1 MDWDDLR
8 IYLQLARSGQ
18 MTAAAKALTIDDST
32 VGRRIARL
40 EKSIGLTLVERA
52 GRRTVITEHGRRLAE
67 TIEEL
72 ESLILRKVTGLAEDQ
87 TVVAGRVR
95 VGAPEGF
102 GVGYLARRLA
112 LLSAQHPHLETEL
125 VALPRVY
132 SLAAREVDIAI
143 TLDRP
148 TAGQVTSQKLTD
160 YTLNLYGSE
169 AYFERRGRPKSIGD
183 LPGHVFSGYIPELL
197 FTEELNFSK
206 LGEGIEVIPVVRST
220 SVMAQV
226 DAVECGAAIG
236 VLPTYLTRG
245 RPFLKVLLA
254 EKIRLSRSYW
264 ISVHEDVRRL
274 HRIRIV
280 LDAIVASVRADKRVF
295 LRR

>member
-18 MTAAAKALTIDDST
+18 MTSTAKALGIDDST

-40 EKSIGLTLVERA
+40 ETAVGLALVERA
-52 GRRTVITEHGRRLAE
+52 GRRTVMTEQGRRLAE
-67 TIEEL
+67 TVEEL
-72 ESLILRKVTGLAEDQ
+72 ESLILRKVAGLAEDQ
-87 TVVAGRVR
+87 AVVAGRVR

-112 LLSAQHPHLETEL
+112 MLSTQHPHLETEL

-148 TAGQVTSQKLTD
+148 TTGLVTSQKLTD
-160 YTLNLYGSE
+160 YTLDLYGTE
-169 AYFERRGRPKSIGD
+169 GYFKRRGRPKSLTD
-183 LPGHVFSGYIPELL
+183 LPAHVFSGYIPELL

-206 LGEGIEVIPVVRST
+206 LGDGVEVMPSIRSS

-236 VLPTYLTRG
+236 VLPTFLAG
-245 RPFLKVLLA
+245 SRPLLKVLLA
-254 EKIRLSRSYW
+254 DKIRILRSYW

-274 HRIRIV
+274 HRIRTV
-280 LDAIVASVRADKRVF
+280 LESIVADVRTDKRVF